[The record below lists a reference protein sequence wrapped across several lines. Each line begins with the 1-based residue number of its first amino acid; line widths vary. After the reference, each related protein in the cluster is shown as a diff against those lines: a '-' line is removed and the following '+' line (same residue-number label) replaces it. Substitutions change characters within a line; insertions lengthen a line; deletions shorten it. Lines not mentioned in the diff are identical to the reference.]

1 MPVRIIDVNKLESCE
16 DLPEEPRK
24 KKSMV
29 LSFIGIILLLVDIVG
44 MAYFSIQYGSMHNR
58 PKNIQLI
65 SKGLEIGCIGSV
77 VLLFVAFKFNRKN
90 KPFLV
95 FLGLWIA
102 YIVWF
107 MVAMSTGIPFF

>member
-1 MPVRIIDVNKLESCE
+1 MSVRIIDVNQLESCE

-29 LSFIGIILLLVDIVG
+29 LSVIGIILLLVDVAG

-65 SKGLEIGCIGSV
+65 SKGMEIGCIVSV

-90 KPFLV
+90 KPFLA
-95 FLGLWIA
+95 LLWLWIA
-102 YIVWF
+102 YVVWF